1 MTTLTSHQSTSPRNE
16 ATRAK
21 QTAMLDGPVLPALL
35 KLALPTVVVLVVQ
48 TLVGVAETYFVSF
61 LGTEA

>member
-1 MTTLTSHQSTSPRNE
+1 M
-16 ATRAK
+16 
-21 QTAMLDGPVLPALL
+21 AMLAGPVLPALL

-61 LGTEA
+61 LGTEALPASAWCFPSSC